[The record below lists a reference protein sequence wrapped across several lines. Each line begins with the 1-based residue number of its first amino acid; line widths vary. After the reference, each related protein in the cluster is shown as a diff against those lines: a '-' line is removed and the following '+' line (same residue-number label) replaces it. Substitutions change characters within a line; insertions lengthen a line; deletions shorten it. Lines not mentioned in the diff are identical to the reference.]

1 MTYAI
6 VDILGKQFKLIEN
19 KYVYVPYFSYNKEGD
34 KIFLKKVYLFFKKGI
49 PLLGNPFLKKISVQ
63 IKILQHVK
71 GKKIIIFKKKRR
83 KGYKVKNGFRPLF
96 SKIKVI
102 SFLVEEKKVIKNGS

>member
-6 VDILGKQFKLIEN
+6 VNIKDKQFKIIEN
-19 KYVYVPYFSYNKEGD
+19 TYIYVPHISAKIGEKILLDQVFLFSKEGN
-34 KIFLKKVYLFFKKGI
+34 LF
-49 PLLGNPFLKKISVQ
+49 LGNPFLEKIKVK
-63 IKILQHVK
+63 IEILQHVK

-96 SKIKVI
+96 SKIKII
-102 SFLVEEKKVIKNGS
+102 SFLL